1 MLLLPEFLT
10 VGDDLQNMSFDTAKD
25 NILNFAPT
33 TEGDLLAALE
43 HCRSL
48 YNDHS
53 DDEYDLECF
62 CEDHLIEIVSYNKI
76 FSSFSPLFQGCA

>member
-48 YNDHS
+48 YNDH
-53 DDEYDLECF
+53 
-62 CEDHLIEIVSYNKI
+62 
-76 FSSFSPLFQGCA
+76 